1 MPSDP
6 GEHDE
11 EEKHGDTRAEN
22 QKDEPHKKSPWISLS
37 CAVATGGGL
46 PGLIR
51 FVNHIGANGGRR

>member
-1 MPSDP
+1 MPCYP

-22 QKDEPHKKSPWISLS
+22 QKDEPHKKSPCSSLS
-37 CAVATGGGL
+37 SVVATGGCL

-51 FVNHIGANGGRR
+51 FVNHIGTNGGRR